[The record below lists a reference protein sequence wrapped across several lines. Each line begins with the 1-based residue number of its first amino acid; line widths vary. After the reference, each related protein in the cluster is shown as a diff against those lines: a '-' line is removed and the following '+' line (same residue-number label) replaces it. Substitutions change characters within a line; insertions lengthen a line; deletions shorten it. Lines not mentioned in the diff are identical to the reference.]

1 MDKLIFHEENHTYEL
16 DGVKLPSVT
25 EILSPFSGNGSIS
38 PATLQHAAHRGH
50 LVHEYTELID
60 YGVPPEGIDIVPEL
74 AGYVSA
80 YLRFLR
86 DWQPTWELIEQ
97 PVHCGKAYAG
107 TLDRY
112 GTIDGV
118 PTLLDIKSTSGAS
131 RQQKVTWALQLHG
144 YNMALPM
151 LPMPPARR
159 KLDLL
164 LKPNGK
170 YTIYDAA
177 DTERRYGFSSLYLF
191 DCCLHIYNA
200 MHGGKTK

>member
-1 MDKLIFHEENHTYEL
+1 MPLIFYEDTHTYEL

-25 EILSPFSGNGSIS
+25 EILSPFSGNDKIS
-38 PATLQHAAHRGH
+38 PAMLQHAAHRGH

-60 YGVPPEGIDIVPEL
+60 YGAPPEDIDIVPEL

-97 PVHCGKAYAG
+97 PVHCGMAYAG

-112 GTIDGV
+112 GAIDGA

-131 RQQKVTWALQLHG
+131 RQQKVVWAAQLSG
-144 YNMALPM
+144 YKFALPDQH
-151 LPMPPARR
+151 PAPKKR
-159 KLDLL
+159 LNLL
-164 LKPNGK
+164 LKPDGK
-170 YTIYDAA
+170 YTLYDAA
-177 DTERRYGFSSLYLF
+177 DSENRYHFSADEMFLY
-191 DCCLHIYNA
+191 CLLIHKA
-200 MHGGKTK
+200 RFGGHY

>member
-1 MDKLIFHEENHTYEL
+1 MDKLIFREEDHTYWR
-16 DGVKLPSVT
+16 GSVRVPSVT
-25 EILSPFSGNGSIS
+25 EILSPLSNFGSVS
-38 PATLQHAAHRGH
+38 PAIVQQAARRGS

-60 YGVPPEGIDIVPEL
+60 YGVPPEDIDIEPEL

-80 YLRFLR
+80 YIRFLR
-86 DWQPTWELIEQ
+86 DWQPTWTMIEQ
-97 PVHCGKAYAG
+97 IVDGYMYAG
-107 TLDRY
+107 RLDRY
-112 GTIDGV
+112 GTIDGRTV
-118 PTLLDIKSTSGAS
+118 LLDIKTTSGAS

-144 YNMALPM
+144 YNMALLL
-151 LPMPPARR
+151 LPMPPARG

-170 YTIYDAA
+170 YTLYDAA

>member
-1 MDKLIFHEENHTYEL
+1 MPLIFHEETHTYEL

-25 EILSPFSGNGSIS
+25 EILSPFSGNDNIS
-38 PATLQHAAHRGH
+38 PAVLQHAAHRGH

-60 YGVPPEGIDIVPEL
+60 YGTPPEDIDIVPEL

-112 GTIDGV
+112 GEVVGCSECIE
-118 PTLLDIKSTSGAS
+118 I
-131 RQQKVTWALQLHG
+131 R
-144 YNMALPM
+144 
-151 LPMPPARR
+151 
-159 KLDLL
+159 
-164 LKPNGK
+164 
-170 YTIYDAA
+170 DAWDA
-177 DTERRYGFSSLYLF
+177 QAAGL
-191 DCCLHIYNA
+191 
-200 MHGGKTK
+200 